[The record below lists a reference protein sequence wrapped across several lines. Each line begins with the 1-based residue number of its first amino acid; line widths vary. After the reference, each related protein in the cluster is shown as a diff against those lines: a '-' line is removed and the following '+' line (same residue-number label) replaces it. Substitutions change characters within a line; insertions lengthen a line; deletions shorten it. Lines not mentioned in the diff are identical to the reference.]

1 MSFSHTAR
9 NGIAVS
15 ITRTFYAVSLC
26 ALALLPA
33 TMALAQDS
41 SAAQEVS
48 VPNTTSYLLL
58 GLAVV
63 ALILGIWAARL
74 IARFRTEAAGLGLP
88 LTESHTPIQPLVLG
102 ESRRV
107 MAWAARLD
115 ACGIYVGAIRE
126 PTVPQGQARLRIT
139 LSAAHADDDLE
150 RLLAG
155 LAECQAA
162 EASAAAE
169 ATP

>member
-1 MSFSHTAR
+1 MSFSRTTR

-63 ALILGIWAARL
+63 ALILGIWAARM
-74 IARFRTEAAGLGLP
+74 IVRFRT
-88 LTESHTPIQPLVLG
+88 
-102 ESRRV
+102 
-107 MAWAARLD
+107 
-115 ACGIYVGAIRE
+115 
-126 PTVPQGQARLRIT
+126 LRQ
-139 LSAAHADDDLE
+139 D
-150 RLLAG
+150 
-155 LAECQAA
+155 
-162 EASAAAE
+162 E
-169 ATP
+169 ATLEALDEAEPGADR